1 MDHLTAYQCLEVNFH
16 HFIFQMIDI
25 YFLDQNV
32 HVFAVHIKLDS
43 AALAAGLKKTV
54 QCSSF
59 NLYRNGTFDLFT
71 EYVTGYKTFPSQSFR
86 LDVHASFFSF

>member
-1 MDHLTAYQCLEVNFH
+1 
-16 HFIFQMIDI
+16 MIDI

-71 EYVTGYKTFPSQSFR
+71 EYVYR
-86 LDVHASFFSF
+86 LQNLPFSVFSP